1 MSALVADA
9 ISAVGVADY
18 DVVFCFSDAYGVDEL
33 ALYPG
38 YVGVENDLGL
48 AAKVFYCIEHELF
61 IVKDR
66 FVGVEAVQFLPV

>member
-1 MSALVADA
+1 MADA
-9 ISAVGVADY
+9 IAAVGMADY
-18 DVVFCFSDAYGVDEL
+18 DEVFGFPGAYGADEF

-38 YVGVENDLGL
+38 YVGVENDFGL
-48 AAKVFYCIEHELF
+48 AAKVFYCAEHEFL

>member
-1 MSALVADA
+1 MADA
-9 ISAVGVADY
+9 IAAVGMADY
-18 DVVFCFSDAYGVDEL
+18 DEVFCFTDAYGVDEF

-38 YVGVENDLGL
+38 YVGVENDFGFT
-48 AAKVFYCIEHELF
+48 AKVFYCVEHEFL